1 MRKPWQSKEVLVL
14 HLLRDGGEMY
24 GLQLVDRSAGALK
37 RGTVYVTLGRLEEKG
52 LVARR
57 LPADAPPTPGLP
69 RPLYRCTAP
78 GLRHL
83 AYVELLAV
91 ELGKP
96 LLQEG
101 SP

>member
-1 MRKPWQSKEVLVL
+1 MRRPWQSKEALVL
-14 HLLRDGGEMY
+14 RLLRDGGEMY
-24 GLQLVDRSAGALK
+24 GLQLVQRSAGALK

-57 LPADAPPTPGLP
+57 LPDGVPPPPGLP

-83 AYVELLAV
+83 AYMEQLATD
-91 ELGKP
+91 LGSP
-96 LLQEG
+96 LLQEETT
-101 SP
+101 